1 MRDEW
6 KWGLMVFGAIF
17 TENFPVLMKDM
28 NPKV

>member
-6 KWGLMVFGAIF
+6 KWGLMVFGAIS